1 MGLYVYCIKENYPYK
16 SSITGRQFEN
26 EWFRLDP
33 DGMITVKGTNGLG
46 YSWDGCSPKW
56 KLKGMYFG
64 TPEAVLNNETRQSRT
79 YYASLIHDI
88 FYQFS
93 NEVKGI
99 IKRREADEEFYSIL
113 KRDGFKM
120 ARSYFW
126 CVRCFG
132 WIWWGK
138 PKILKKL
145 LGRP

>member
-120 ARSYFW
+120 ARLYFW
-126 CVRCFG
+126 SVRCFG

>member
-1 MGLYVYCIKENYPYK
+1 MGVYVYCIKEDYQCQT
-16 SSITGRQFEN
+16 SIKGRAFEN
-26 EWFRLDP
+26 EWFKLDKE
-33 DGMITVKGTNGLG
+33 GRVTVKGAHYKG
-46 YSWDGCSPKW
+46 YAWDGCSPKW
-56 KLKGMYFG
+56 KLKEMYFG
-64 TPEAVLNNETRQSRT
+64 TPEAVLNNKTRQSRT

-99 IKRREADEEFYSIL
+99 IRRREADEEFYSIL

-120 ARSYFW
+120 ARLYFW
-126 CVRCFG
+126 GVRSFG